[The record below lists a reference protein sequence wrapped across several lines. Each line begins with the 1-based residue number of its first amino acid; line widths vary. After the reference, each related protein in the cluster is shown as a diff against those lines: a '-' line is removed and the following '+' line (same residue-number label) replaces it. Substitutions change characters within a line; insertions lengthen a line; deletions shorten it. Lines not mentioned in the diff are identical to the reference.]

1 MALRIATFNLEN
13 LDDGPAAQV
22 PLGARLPTLR
32 AQLARLEA
40 DILCL
45 QEVNAQESRQQ
56 RRLDA
61 LDQLL
66 AGSAYE
72 GYARAWT
79 GAEGKKGALS
89 IHNLVILSRTPIRA
103 SQQLWHDLVKPP
115 TYRSPQATE
124 GDAPLEVRWE
134 RPLLHAE
141 IDLGEGTTLHV
152 VNLHL
157 RAARAAF
164 IEGQK
169 DSTVGWRSVAGWA
182 EGLFAAAVKQAGQA
196 LELRLL
202 IERLL
207 DADEGALIAVC
218 GDFNADT
225 LDMPVRIARGD
236 PADIG
241 NSALAPRALVALEGG
256 FDDAGRY
263 SVIHGPR
270 QVMLD
275 HILVSRALALRCRQI
290 AIDTIGL
297 IDEMESD
304 SLSTRRLGSY
314 HAPLVATFDLP

>member
-1 MALRIATFNLEN
+1 MALRIATFNIEN
-13 LDDGPAAQV
+13 LDDGPTAPV
-22 PLGARLPTLR
+22 PLHARLPTLR

-40 DILCL
+40 DIVCL
-45 QEVNAQESRQQ
+45 QEVNAQESGQQ

-66 AGSAYE
+66 AGTAYE
-72 GYARAWT
+72 TYARAWT
-79 GAEGKKGALS
+79 GAEHKKGALS
-89 IHNLVILSRTPIRA
+89 IHNLVILSRPPIKA
-103 SQQLWHDLVKPP
+103 SRQIWHDLLKPP
-115 TYRSPQATE
+115 TYRPPQAADS
-124 GDAPLEVRWE
+124 DAPMEIRWE
-134 RPLLHAE
+134 RPLLHTE
-141 IDLGEGTTLHV
+141 IALAEGTTLHV

-169 DSTVGWRSVAGWA
+169 HPPSGWRSVAGWA

-207 DADEGALIAVC
+207 DADERALIAVC
-218 GDFNADT
+218 GDFNAET

-241 NSALAPRALVALEGG
+241 NAALAPRALVALEGG
-256 FDDAGRY
+256 FDDTGRY
-263 SVIHGPR
+263 SVIHGAH

-297 IDEMESD
+297 IDETED
-304 SLSTRRLGSY
+304 ESLSARRLGSY

>member
-13 LDDGPAAQV
+13 LDDRPAAQT
-22 PLGARLPTLR
+22 PLRARLPTLR
-32 AQLARLEA
+32 AQLTRLEA
-40 DILCL
+40 DIFCL
-45 QEVNAQESRQQ
+45 QEVNAQESGQR

-66 AGSAYE
+66 AGTPYE
-72 GYARAWT
+72 RYARAWT
-79 GAEGKKGALS
+79 GAEGKKGALG
-89 IHNLVILSRTPIRA
+89 IHNLVILSRMPIKA
-103 SQQLWHDLVKPP
+103 SRQLWHDLVKPP
-115 TYRSPQATE
+115 TYRSPQAAE

-225 LDMPVRIARGD
+225 IDMPVRIARGD

-241 NSALAPRALVALEGG
+241 NAALAPHALVALEGG

-263 SVIHGPR
+263 SVIHGER
-270 QVMLD
+270 LIMLD

-297 IDEMESD
+297 IDETED
-304 SLSTRRLGSY
+304 ESLSTRRPGSY